1 MSHISDYLKDVRVIL
16 KILDRSRIEKMVQ
29 QLLKIRE
36 QHGRLFFLGNG
47 GSAGNCSH
55 AVNDFRKIAGFE
67 AYTPVDNISELTAR
81 TNDDGWDSSFARWLE
96 ISHLDEKDGIF
107 ILSVGGGDRIKK
119 ISVNL
124 ISAMEYALKQEA
136 MILGIVGGNGGYTAR
151 VAQACVVIPT
161 VNSNAV
167 TPHTETFQSLILHL
181 IVSDPRI
188 NRFPAKW
195 ESIN

>member
-81 TNDDGWDSSFARWLE
+81 TNDDGWDSAFARWLE

-124 ISAMEYALKQEA
+124 IYAMEYALKQEA

>member
-81 TNDDGWDSSFARWLE
+81 TNDDGWDSAFARWLE

>member
-47 GSAGNCSH
+47 GSASNCSH